1 MHDPLTYYLVLLTAY
16 YRSPADSVL
25 CGLALALGAKPRRRC
40 IASDAATSVKTP
52 PALHATT
59 AATLCC
65 SSQRVCPGRRKEPV
79 TALRARLLPE
89 PEAPTTAAT
98 RHAPRFCSSTSSRGM
113 TYCVGQARRESTL
126 LVSSLELEPQNQLA
140 LQTARQ
146 PLICATAEHLD
157 PSASHVPP
165 EPVWRYQ
172 ESACH
177 TCCSRPVTLQAST
190 VARSIVTLDVIVV
203 VLTLELA
210 SAFSTVLPMTVA
222 P

>member
-1 MHDPLTYYLVLLTAY
+1 
-16 YRSPADSVL
+16 
-25 CGLALALGAKPRRRC
+25 
-40 IASDAATSVKTP
+40 
-52 PALHATT
+52 
-59 AATLCC
+59 
-65 SSQRVCPGRRKEPV
+65 
-79 TALRARLLPE
+79 
-89 PEAPTTAAT
+89 
-98 RHAPRFCSSTSSRGM
+98 M
-113 TYCVGQARRESTL
+113 TYRVGQARRESTL

-146 PLICATAEHLD
+146 PLICPCAPKHLD

-165 EPVWRYQ
+165 EP
-172 ESACH
+172 ACGATKRARV